1 MLGAGTTLNDR
12 YVLAGRLGGGGM
24 GEVWRAEDK
33 VLGRSVAVKV
43 MTPALTE
50 NATFAQ
56 RFQNEARAMATLTHP
71 GVVDVY
77 DYGTCEI
84 SGRQVTFLVMEHVRG
99 ESLDR
104 VLRRGPLDPA
114 AAMRLVA
121 EVGDALAAAHA
132 QGIVHRDVKPA
143 NLMVREGGGVALT
156 DFGIAHSVS
165 AGHLT
170 ATGQMLCSA
179 GYCAPEMATSSEVT
193 PAVDVYALGVVAYEC
208 LTGRP
213 PYQGETPVQII
224 FKHLN
229 SPVPELPA
237 DVPAGP
243 RAVVTRALQ
252 KTPEQRWESAA
263 AMAAAA
269 RQALAAPGVAPR
281 VAGDT
286 GPTAAPGAAGGP
298 GASPGGG
305 VHGNI
310 PGALPGTSHGSLPGG
325 SYGPLSGVLP
335 GAAAGMGD
343 GPATGMAGGPAGGA
357 TGGAAPGTAAGT
369 LPGRPERRG
378 RRAARVA
385 LTVAAAVLVS
395 AGVAG
400 AVLLRPDQTSG
411 EATVTPTSVADTTA
425 TTGPKTP
432 ATSRQQNVP
441 PVRQTPTAAPTQGT
455 TPVPTPSVTVTPTAP
470 PSQTPTAAPTT
481 AEPTKEPTKEP
492 TPEPTQ
498 SVPEEPAT
506 EPPSDPP
513 GEIQCIREPCP

>member
-193 PAVDVYALGVVAYEC
+193 PAVDVYALGVVAFEC

-213 PYQGETPVQII
+213 PFQGETPVQII

-229 SPVPELPA
+229 SPVPELPG

-269 RQALAAPGVAPR
+269 RQALAAPGVVPYG
-281 VAGDT
+281 AGDT
-286 GPTAAPGAAGGP
+286 GPTAAPGTGVAGTVTAGTAGGP
-298 GASPGGG
+298 GVFPGGG
-305 VHGNI
+305 VHGTD
-310 PGALPGTSHGSLPGG
+310 PGALPG
-325 SYGPLSGVLP
+325 
-335 GAAAGMGD
+335 A
-343 GPATGMAGGPAGGA
+343 AGGPAGD
-357 TGGAAPGTAAGT
+357 TAGGT
-369 LPGRPERRG
+369 LPARPERRG
-378 RRAARVA
+378 RRTARVA

-400 AVLLRPDQTSG
+400 AVWLRPDRSSS
-411 EATVTPTSVADTTA
+411 EATVTPPSVTGTTA
-425 TTGPKTP
+425 TAGPKTP
-432 ATSRQQNVP
+432 ATSRQPSVP
-441 PVRQTPTAAPTQGT
+441 PVRQSPTAAPTKGVD
-455 TPVPTPSVTVTPTAP
+455 PLPTPSVTVTPTA
-470 PSQTPTAAPTT
+470 SVTQTPTAAPTT
-481 AEPTKEPTKEP
+481 PEPSKEPTKEP
-492 TPEPTQ
+492 TSEPTQ
-498 SVPEEPAT
+498 SSGPEPPAT

-513 GEIQCIREPCP
+513 GDIQCIREPCP

>member
-24 GEVWRAEDK
+24 GEVWRAEDN

-208 LTGRP
+208 LTGKP
-213 PYQGETPVQII
+213 PFQGETPVQII

-229 SPVPELPA
+229 SPVPELPGE
-237 DVPAGP
+237 VPAGP

-269 RQALAAPGVAPR
+269 RQALSAPGVAPHG
-281 VAGDT
+281 AGDT
-286 GPTAAPGAAGGP
+286 GPTAAPGTGVAGT
-298 GASPGGG
+298 
-305 VHGNI
+305 V
-310 PGALPGTSHGSLPGG
+310 
-325 SYGPLSGVLP
+325 
-335 GAAAGMGD
+335 
-343 GPATGMAGGPAGGA
+343 ATGPSTGPVTGSAGGPAGFPGVGGTASGA
-357 TGGAAPGTAAGT
+357 LPGAADATAAGTAAGT
-369 LPGRPERRG
+369 LPARPERRG
-378 RRAARVA
+378 RRTARVA

-400 AVLLRPDQTSG
+400 AVWLRPDQSSG
-411 EATVTPTSVADTTA
+411 EATVAPTSVADTTA
-425 TTGPKTP
+425 TAGPKTP
-432 ATSRQQNVP
+432 PTSRQQNVP
-441 PVRQTPTAAPTQGT
+441 PVRQSPTAVPTKGV
-455 TPVPTPSVTVTPTAP
+455 TPRPTPSVTVTPTAP
-470 PSQTPTAAPTT
+470 VTQTPTAAPTT
-481 AEPTKEPTKEP
+481 PEPSKEPTKEP

-498 SVPEEPAT
+498 PGPEPPAT

-513 GEIQCIREPCP
+513 GDIQCVREPCP

>member
-213 PYQGETPVQII
+213 PFQGETPVQII

-229 SPVPELPA
+229 SPVPELPGE
-237 DVPAGP
+237 VPAGP

-269 RQALAAPGVAPR
+269 RQALAAPDVVPYG
-281 VAGDT
+281 AGDT
-286 GPTAAPGAAGGP
+286 GPTAAPGTGVAGAVAAGGL
-298 GASPGGG
+298 GAFPGGG
-305 VHGNI
+305 VHGTD
-310 PGALPGTSHGSLPGG
+310 PGATAGT
-325 SYGPLSGVLP
+325 
-335 GAAAGMGD
+335 
-343 GPATGMAGGPAGGA
+343 AGGPAGGIA
-357 TGGAAPGTAAGT
+357 GGASAGT
-369 LPGRPERRG
+369 LPARPERRV
-378 RRAARVA
+378 RRTARVA

-400 AVLLRPDQTSG
+400 AVWLRPDRSSS
-411 EATVTPTSVADTTA
+411 EATVTPTSVTDTTA

-432 ATSRQQNVP
+432 APSRQQSVP
-441 PVRQTPTAAPTQGT
+441 PVRQSPTAVPTKGAD
-455 TPVPTPSVTVTPTAP
+455 PLPTPSVTVTPTA
-470 PSQTPTAAPTT
+470 SATQTPTAAPTT
-481 AEPTKEPTKEP
+481 PEPSKEPTKEP
-492 TPEPTQ
+492 TSEPTQ
-498 SVPEEPAT
+498 SSGPEEPAT

-513 GEIQCIREPCP
+513 GDIQCVREPCP